1 MIARPAAGLVD
12 RHFNQ
17 APLCATFVGG
27 RNRARESYGR
37 AAGAWYAVRSTDR
50 TLTMVISSLHVNFIG
65 TDGQVH
71 ELYARPGHSWVDND
85 LTALA

>member
-1 MIARPAAGLVD
+1 M
-12 RHFNQ
+12 
-17 APLCATFVGG
+17 GG

-50 TLTMVISSLHVNFIG
+50 TLTMLISSLHANCIG
-65 TDGQVH
+65 TDGDVH
-71 ELYARPGHSWVDND
+71 ELYIAPGHNWVDND